1 MSAARITRQSRAH
14 LPRIGKRKQTGL
26 SLVELMIA
34 LVLGLIVVS
43 AVFNTY
49 LGSTRS
55 SRFSQGL
62 QHMQENGRY
71 GITTLQRGIRL
82 AGYSSVGEL
91 TPFDIANSSAT
102 SIVVR
107 MQDTRDCNGADTTAV
122 GGIAENTYAHN
133 DVDQTITCT
142 GNVGGVAMPIV
153 EGVES
158 MRLLW
163 GTDADGDRVPD
174 RYEAYDPAIDA
185 DQVIAMRV
193 AILVNS
199 DEPIRSRKGEE
210 THVLLDTEVTTNDK
224 IARSV
229 FTNTVMLRNRQ

>member
-1 MSAARITRQSRAH
+1 MNTSRLQHHKRNSLKRQ
-14 LPRIGKRKQTGL
+14 GGL
-26 SLVELMIA
+26 SLVELMIG

-82 AGYSSVGEL
+82 AGYSATGEVQ
-91 TPFDIANSSAT
+91 PFDIANSGDNQ
-102 SIVVR
+102 IVVR
-107 MQDTRDCNGADTTAV
+107 LQDNIDCNGASTAV
-122 GGIAENTYAHN
+122 APANGIAENTYTHDA
-133 DVDQTITCT
+133 VAETITCT

-153 EGVES
+153 EGVEA

-163 GTDADGDRVPD
+163 GVDEDANGVPD
-174 RYEAYDPAIDA
+174 RYIPYSAAINPEN
-185 DQVIAMRV
+185 VISMRV

-199 DEPIRSRKGEE
+199 EEPIRSRRGEE
-210 THVLLDTEVTTNDK
+210 THVLFDQEIVTDDK
-224 IARSV
+224 IARNV
-229 FTNTVMLRNRQ
+229 FASTVLLRNRR